1 MSQPKIMTV
10 PKDETLV
17 AFGTMNGI
25 VYAIAKSVGSDL
37 YGTYIWSWG
46 YIGSSISSRRL
57 PWHGKKLYYWRSI
70 VVTYTLDDALYRLDN
85 VTGRLA
91 NLNL

>member
-1 MSQPKIMTV
+1 MLAQPSQVEIMTV

-17 AFGTMNGI
+17 AFGTMNDI
-25 VYAIAKSVGSDL
+25 VYAISLHAGWEASLCGDL
-37 YGTYIWSWG
+37 YETYIWD
-46 YIGSSISSRRL
+46 RN
-57 PWHGKKLYYWRSI
+57 YWRSI

>member
-1 MSQPKIMTV
+1 MLAQPSQVEIMTV

-17 AFGTMNGI
+17 AFGTMNDI
-25 VYAIAKSVGSDL
+25 VYAISLYAGWEASLCGDL
-37 YGTYIWSWG
+37 YETYIWD
-46 YIGSSISSRRL
+46 RN
-57 PWHGKKLYYWRSI
+57 YWRSI

>member
-1 MSQPKIMTV
+1 MSQPRIMTV
-10 PKDETLV
+10 LKDETLV

-25 VYAIAKSVGSDL
+25 VYAIAKANKCDL
-37 YGTYIWSWG
+37 YGTSLLAAQHHW
-46 YIGSSISSRRL
+46 L
-57 PWHGKKLYYWRSI
+57 PLTY
-70 VVTYTLDDALYRLDN
+70 TYTLDDALYRLDN

>member
-17 AFGTMNGI
+17 AFGTMNGT
-25 VYAIAKSVGSDL
+25 VYAIAKANKCDL
-37 YGTYIWSWG
+37 YVTYIWSWG
-46 YIGSSISSRRL
+46 YIGSSI
-57 PWHGKKLYYWRSI
+57 KKLYWWRPLA
-70 VVTYTLDDALYRLDN
+70 VTYTLDDALYRLDN

>member
-1 MSQPKIMTV
+1 MLEPRIMTV
-10 PKDETLV
+10 PKDEILV
-17 AFGTMNGI
+17 AFGTMNDI

-37 YGTYIWSWG
+37 YGTYIWDCN
-46 YIGSSISSRRL
+46 
-57 PWHGKKLYYWRSI
+57 YWRSI

>member
-10 PKDETLV
+10 PKDEILV

-25 VYAIAKSVGSDL
+25 VYAIAKANKCDL
-37 YGTYIWSWG
+37 YGTYIWDWMK
-46 YIGSSISSRRL
+46 R
-57 PWHGKKLYYWRSI
+57 PDEPVWDHFYY
-70 VVTYTLDDALYRLDN
+70 VTYTLDDALYRLDN

>member
-37 YGTYIWSWG
+37 YGTYIWSWV
-46 YIGSSISSRRL
+46 INQ
-57 PWHGKKLYYWRSI
+57 KLYCWRSI

>member
-17 AFGTMNGI
+17 AFGTMNDI

-37 YGTYIWSWG
+37 YGTYIWDWG
-46 YIGSSISSRRL
+46 YIGSSI
-57 PWHGKKLYYWRSI
+57 KKLYYWRSI